1 MAVLPTR
8 QKLVQQAKK
17 ENRQPRSS
25 IWCGT
30 FILLKNMKTHVDQ
43 CYFQQRHRCRF
54 PESKTPM
61 HLFFVF
67 LSVIVPNCIDRK
79 ATLFKV
85 NKNNLA
91 NLKRAE
97 NAYRSV
103 FAKMLENCS
112 RLYVSFK
119 MSYLI
124 DYSNWM
130 KTLLWILKTP
140 LD

>member
-1 MAVLPTR
+1 M
-8 QKLVQQAKK
+8 
-17 ENRQPRSS
+17 
-25 IWCGT
+25 
-30 FILLKNMKTHVDQ
+30 
-43 CYFQQRHRCRF
+43 CRF
-54 PESKTPM
+54 PESKTPL

-67 LSVIVPNCIDRK
+67 LSVIVPNCIDGK
-79 ATLFKV
+79 AALLKV

-112 RLYVSFK
+112 RLYVSIK

-124 DYSNWM
+124 DYSN
-130 KTLLWILKTP
+130 
-140 LD
+140 